1 VPATAV
7 AAWAGPPSDLADAR
21 LRALSWALLAPSP
34 HNTQPWIAELRGP
47 DSILT
52 RVDPDRLLP
61 VADGNGRQTLIA
73 HGAFLELLAL
83 AAQAEGR
90 RAEVTLPPD
99 GPFLVAGP
107 MAAVRLLADP
117 GSAPDPLFAAL
128 PWRRS
133 TKLAYD
139 LEKPLKGR
147 DGEALAKAVAGDPVV
162 FGIAREP
169 ERVSAL
175 RELTRAAFRTEQRSP
190 PARAETMDWLR
201 LGADEVTARRDG
213 IPVTGRSVWWL
224 NRLGLLSKAHLE
236 TPGSFASRMGSLQWD
251 NLFTGTASFGW
262 LVTATDDTLGRIA
275 AGRAYQ
281 RLDLAAAARGIA
293 IHPVSQALGD
303 HPALAESRRQLEAI
317 LAVGLPARVQM
328 LFRLGYAG
336 PQPPSPRR
344 PLQAVLRA

>member
-21 LRALSWALLAPSP
+21 LWALSWALLAPSP
-34 HNTQPWIAELRGP
+34 RNTQPWIAELRGP
-47 DSILT
+47 DSILM

-90 RAEVTLPPD
+90 RAEVTLLPD

-107 MAAVRLLADP
+107 MAAVRLLADRR
-117 GSAPDPLFAAL
+117 SAPDPLFAAL
-128 PWRRS
+128 PRRRS
-133 TKLAYD
+133 TRLAYD

-162 FGIAREP
+162 LGIAREP
-169 ERVSAL
+169 ERVRAL
-175 RELTRAAFRTEQRSP
+175 RELARAAFRIEQSLPR
-190 PARAETMDWLR
+190 ARVETTAWLR
-201 LGADEVTARRDG
+201 LGADEVAARRDG
-213 IPVTGRSVWWL
+213 IAVTGRSVWWL
-224 NRLGLLSKAHLE
+224 SRLGLLSKASLAA
-236 TPGSFASRMGSLQWD
+236 PDSLASRMGSLQWD

-262 LVTATDDTLGRIA
+262 LVTADDGIPSRIA

-281 RLDLAAAARGIA
+281 RLDLAAAAAGVA
-293 IHPVSQALGD
+293 THPVSQALGD
-303 HPALAESRRQLEAI
+303 HPATAESRRQLETL
-317 LAVGLPARVQM
+317 LAVEAPARVQM

-344 PLQAVLRA
+344 PLQALLRA